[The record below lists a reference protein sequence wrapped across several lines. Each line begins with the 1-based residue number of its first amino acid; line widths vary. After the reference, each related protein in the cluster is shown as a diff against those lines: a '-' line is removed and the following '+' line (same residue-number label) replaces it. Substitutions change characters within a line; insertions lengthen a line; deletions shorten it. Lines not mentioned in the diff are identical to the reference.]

1 LAVPSGITEPC
12 RLPTYLWRGSTRPCR
27 GSPGYV
33 AAMAGGVGPAG
44 GNDIIVIDPNV
55 DRLLFLL
62 TAAFFALAVARTAHL
77 LFG

>member
-1 LAVPSGITEPC
+1 
-12 RLPTYLWRGSTRPCR
+12 
-27 GSPGYV
+27 
-33 AAMAGGVGPAG
+33 MAGGGARR

-62 TAAFFALAVARTAHL
+62 TAAFFALAVVRTAHL